1 MEWTDRVRAELDV
14 KTILNIQ
21 QNMNIINFRRCMVC
35 YIGSS
40 GLPKIHETDTIVNHE
55 DEAQVVCIVTV
66 KCISVVNHH
75 YLCFMW
81 LVTCSNFQPCSTCN
95 YQPCSN
101 FYNLWSGLDKLQA
114 TPLICM
120 ASMLQVLV

>member
-21 QNMNIINFRRCMVC
+21 QNMNIINFRRC

-40 GLPKIHETDTIVNHE
+40 GLPKIHKTATIVNHE
-55 DEAQVVCIVTV
+55 GEAQVVCIVTV

-81 LVTCSNFQPCSTCN
+81 LVTCSNFQPCSNYHVLTSSHATTC
-95 YQPCSN
+95 
-101 FYNLWSGLDKLQA
+101 GL
-114 TPLICM
+114 
-120 ASMLQVLV
+120 V